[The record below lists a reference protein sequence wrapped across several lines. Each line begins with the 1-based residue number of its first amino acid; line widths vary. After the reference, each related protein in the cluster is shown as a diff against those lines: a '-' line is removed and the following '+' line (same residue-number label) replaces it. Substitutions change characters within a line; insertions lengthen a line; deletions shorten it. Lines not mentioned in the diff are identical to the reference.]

1 MKQDSKKNK
10 LNPNEMKEDKTNIL
24 RPKKLDDFIG
34 QDLIKSNLKTFI
46 DSSVKSK
53 KNLELSWKDIRPPS
67 ALGQNKSFCFLFA

>member
-53 KNLELSWKDIRPPS
+53 KTLII
-67 ALGQNKSFCFLFA
+67 